1 MARSVEVIVT
11 LTEEY
16 IPGAMLDSKRL
27 ETYTAPE
34 LWWWLLCRGISL
46 QESLKK
52 AQVKSE

>member
-34 LWWWLLCRGISL
+34 LRWWLLCRGISL